1 MKENKRIFDDP
12 VVIGCIMTI
21 CPLLAFILVAISKK
35 LKKVERA
42 TLLSVSALFTIF
54 YAYILINFLIVRL

>member
-12 VVIGCIMTI
+12 VVLGGIMTV
-21 CPLLAFILVAISKK
+21 CPLLAFILIAISKK

-42 TLLSVSALFTIF
+42 TLLSVSAMFTIF
-54 YAYILINFLIVRL
+54 YAYILINFIIVRL